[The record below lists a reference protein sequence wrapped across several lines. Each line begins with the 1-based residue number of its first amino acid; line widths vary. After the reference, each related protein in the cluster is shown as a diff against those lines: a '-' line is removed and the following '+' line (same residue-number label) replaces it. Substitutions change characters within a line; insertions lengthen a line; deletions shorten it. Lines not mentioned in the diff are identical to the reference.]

1 MTNWIKRQSIQ
12 RHTTR
17 GAIGVSAVIGLF
29 LLAGVLT
36 TLTESTWATEYKFSG
51 GVIIEK
57 QSTLP
62 FRAAIAKIQRAIK
75 GARFII
81 VGEPNYQLMQRMVG
95 RERAGAKG
103 FFLYR
108 PDLGIPVFD
117 NDPKAAMEIPLK
129 IVIWEG
135 PDGKGII
142 RYKQPSS
149 VMADYKGL
157 GDLGSQLDEL
167 MVKISDAG
175 VQ

>member
-1 MTNWIKRQSIQ
+1 MVTTVKQ
-12 RHTTR
+12 RFCLKQVTTCLSAVL
-17 GAIGVSAVIGLF
+17 GMFLCVSAVDTGNGS
-29 LLAGVLT
+29 A
-36 TLTESTWATEYKFSG
+36 WAKDYQYSA

-62 FRAAIAKIQRAIK
+62 FRRTIANVQRAIK
-75 GARFII
+75 AARFII

-117 NDPKAAMEIPLK
+117 NDPKAAMEVPLK

-135 PDGKGII
+135 SDGKGVI

-149 VMADYKGL
+149 VLADYKSL
-157 GDLGSQLDEL
+157 GDLGSELDQL
-167 MVKISDAG
+167 MVKIADAG
-175 VQ
+175 VK

>member
-1 MTNWIKRQSIQ
+1 MVRSIGQ
-12 RHTTR
+12 KIMLFPKTTWLHAAL
-17 GAIGVSAVIGLF
+17 GLVLFVGLF
-29 LLAGVLT
+29 HGTHETVLAKD
-36 TLTESTWATEYKFSG
+36 YKYSG

-62 FRAAIAKIQRAIK
+62 FRRAIAQVQRAIK

-117 NDPKAAMEIPLK
+117 KDPKAAMEIPLK

-135 PDGKGII
+135 SDGKGII

-149 VMADYKGL
+149 LLANYKDL
-157 GDLGSQLDEL
+157 GDLGSELDQL

-175 VQ
+175 VK

>member
-1 MTNWIKRQSIQ
+1 MITGIRQKIMSLPQ
-12 RHTTR
+12 TR
-17 GAIGVSAVIGLF
+17 WLHVVLGLALFVGLF
-29 LLAGVLT
+29 HGTHATV
-36 TLTESTWATEYKFSG
+36 WAKDYKYSG

-62 FRAAIAKIQRAIK
+62 FRRAIANVQRAIK

-135 PDGKGII
+135 SDGKGII

-149 VMADYKGL
+149 VLADYKDL
-157 GDLGSQLDEL
+157 GDLSNKLDQL
-167 MVKISDAG
+167 MVQISDAG
-175 VQ
+175 VK

>member
-1 MTNWIKRQSIQ
+1 MVRSSGQKIMLFPK
-12 RHTTR
+12 TTWLHAAL
-17 GAIGVSAVIGLF
+17 GLVLFVGLF
-29 LLAGVLT
+29 HGTNTIVLAKD
-36 TLTESTWATEYKFSG
+36 YQYSG
-51 GVIIEK
+51 GVIVEK

-62 FRAAIAKIQRAIK
+62 FRRAIANVQRAIK
-75 GARFII
+75 SARFII

-135 PDGKGII
+135 SDGKGII

-149 VMADYKGL
+149 LLADYKAL
-157 GDLGSQLDEL
+157 GDLGSELDQL

-175 VQ
+175 VK

>member
-1 MTNWIKRQSIQ
+1 MVHTVKQ
-12 RHTTR
+12 RSCLKQVFTCL
-17 GAIGVSAVIGLF
+17 SAVLGMFWCLS
-29 LLAGVLT
+29 AVDTDHG
-36 TLTESTWATEYKFSG
+36 SAWAKDYQYSG

-62 FRAAIAKIQRAIK
+62 FRRAIANVQRAIK
-75 GARFII
+75 SARFII

-135 PDGKGII
+135 SDGKGII

-149 VMADYKGL
+149 VLSDYKAL
-157 GDLGSQLDEL
+157 SDLGGELDQL

-175 VQ
+175 VK

>member
-1 MTNWIKRQSIQ
+1 MTKSNRQKVLSCLQ
-12 RHTTR
+12 MTWLHSVL
-17 GAIGVSAVIGLF
+17 GMALFVGLF
-29 LLAGVLT
+29 HGTNTTALAKDYQYG
-36 TLTESTWATEYKFSG
+36 G

-62 FRAAIAKIQRAIK
+62 FRAAIAKVQRAIK

-135 PDGKGII
+135 ADGKGII

-149 VMADYKGL
+149 LLADYKAL
-157 GDLGSQLDEL
+157 GDLGSELDQL

-175 VQ
+175 VK

>member
-1 MTNWIKRQSIQ
+1 MIIDSRQKFMSFHQ
-12 RHTTR
+12 TTWLHVVL
-17 GAIGVSAVIGLF
+17 GIVLFVGLF
-29 LLAGVLT
+29 HGTYATALAKD
-36 TLTESTWATEYKFSG
+36 YKYSG

-62 FRAAIAKIQRAIK
+62 FRAVIAKVQRAIK

-135 PDGKGII
+135 ADGKGII

-149 VMADYKGL
+149 LLADYKAL
-157 GDLGSQLDEL
+157 GDLGSELDQL
-167 MVKISDAG
+167 MVQISDAG
-175 VQ
+175 VK

>member
-1 MTNWIKRQSIQ
+1 MIKSN
-12 RHTTR
+12 RHKILSFLKMPWLHTML
-17 GAIGVSAVIGLF
+17 GMALFVGLF
-29 LLAGVLT
+29 HGTNTMVLAKD
-36 TLTESTWATEYKFSG
+36 YQYSG

-62 FRAAIAKIQRAIK
+62 FRAAIAKVQHAIK
-75 GARFII
+75 AARFII

-135 PDGKGII
+135 ADGKGVI

-149 VMADYKGL
+149 VLADYKSLAGL
-157 GDLGSQLDEL
+157 GSELDQL

-175 VQ
+175 VK

>member
-1 MTNWIKRQSIQ
+1 MVKQVTQ
-12 RHTTR
+12 RCCLTRRPTSLAAALGLLLFIGAFHTGT
-17 GAIGVSAVIGLF
+17 GPA
-29 LLAGVLT
+29 
-36 TLTESTWATEYKFSG
+36 WATDYNYSG

-62 FRAAIAKIQRAIK
+62 FRAVIAKIEHAIK

-135 PDGKGII
+135 ADGKGII

-149 VMADYKGL
+149 VLADYKSL
-157 GDLGSQLDEL
+157 ANLGSELDQL

-175 VQ
+175 VK